1 MSMRE
6 MIISTPGRLASFDA
20 FDARLRT
27 QELKHVQDLIDQAQ
41 VQKKIDRE
49 QNRIAQQLRLKVDK
63 IKDEVAEVKVHQL
76 PRTVFGFS
84 SIDSRQDQGLKY
96 VAMMHYLEEHGLLD
110 AYYEAE
116 VQTPQE
122 GLAPVG
128 DNDWYVQIPTG
139 QGVDLQVRYSEYPA
153 GGWRYDLRAM
163 PVT

>member
-96 VAMMHYLEEHGLLD
+96 VAMMHYLEEHGLLY
-110 AYYEAE
+110 AYY
-116 VQTPQE
+116 
-122 GLAPVG
+122 
-128 DNDWYVQIPTG
+128 
-139 QGVDLQVRYSEYPA
+139 
-153 GGWRYDLRAM
+153 
-163 PVT
+163 